1 MPNYNDDTLTAQLY
15 AGLLHK
21 THESMNM
28 ERKKEGF
35 KTDKLVSTKKKD
47 EGSSTKKKDEGPRV
61 SEEQNICWKPNTLLS
76 VIDMQR
82 DAGTS
87 TAAPHF

>member
-47 EGSSTKKKDEGPRV
+47 EGSRV
-61 SEEQNICWKPNTLLS
+61 SEEQNICWKTNTFLS
-76 VIDMQR
+76 VIDMKR
-82 DAGTS
+82 DTGTG